1 MTFRRHPNTPG
12 FTLIEVLVALS
23 LLALLA
29 GMGWQGISGLLR
41 AREHT
46 QTRIDAVARVQT
58 TLAQWHADLD
68 ALQIVPT
75 LDPAGV
81 RWDGR
86 VLRWVRRSV
95 QAGQVG
101 MEGGLQVV
109 AWRLEDGVWHRWLS
123 APVRTPGELQQ
134 AWQSAV
140 LPAPGL
146 PVGGGDWA
154 VQPLRSWRLV
164 YFRGNAWTN
173 PLSSADSAAIV
184 SSSPGAKVSSPS
196 PTGQTSS
203 SNVAAAPAGQVNTP
217 PDAIR
222 LVIEFGPSAPFAG
235 PLTVDWLRPDW
246 SVARP

>member
-1 MTFRRHPNTPG
+1 MTFRRNSNTRG
-12 FTLIEVLVALS
+12 FTLIEVLVALG

-58 TLAQWHADLD
+58 ALAQWHADLD

-95 QAGQVG
+95 QASQVG
-101 MEGGLQVV
+101 VEGGLQVV
-109 AWRLEDGVWHRWLS
+109 AWRLEEGTWRRWLS

-134 AWQSAV
+134 AWQTAA
-140 LPAPGL
+140 LPAPAA

-173 PLSSADSAAIV
+173 PLSSADSAAV
-184 SSSPGAKVSSPS
+184 ASPTPGAKVSSPAPS
-196 PTGQTSS
+196 GQPEAA
-203 SNVAAAPAGQVNTP
+203 NVAAAPVGQANSP

-222 LVIEFGPSAPFAG
+222 LVIEFGPSAPFSG
-235 PLTVDWLRPDW
+235 PLTVDWIRPDW